1 MNDPIQYRYIQLLK
15 ALPWILL
22 LWLVL
27 AALGLIS
34 CSKGDCKKC
43 HALVTSNELRICGR
57 ENNGFEEIGR
67 QNLGEICDAGDIAE
81 LRQMTN
87 NTRTVPSA
95 LCPNSKFQIK
105 TELICQ

>member
-1 MNDPIQYRYIQLLK
+1 MREPIQNRYLQLLK
-15 ALPWILL
+15 MLPWIIG

-43 HALVTSNELRICGR
+43 HALVTSNELKVCGR

-67 QNLGEICDAGDIAE
+67 QDLGELCDAGDIAE

-87 NTRTVPSA
+87 KTRTVPAA
-95 LCPNSKFQIK
+95 LCQNSKYQIK
-105 TELICQ
+105 TELICK